1 MKLYVVKTPNFLQF
15 LGNKLIW
22 SFYTS
27 SKKIYLTFD
36 DGPTPKI
43 TEWVLQTLK
52 KYDAKATFFCLG
64 KNVDANPEIYNQILS
79 EGHAVGNHTN
89 NHFNGW
95 KTISINYFNNIREAS
110 KKIKSNLFRP
120 PYGKLKYIQSRYI
133 RKKMKYNIIMWD
145 VISADFDTSISGE
158 ECYQNVIKHT
168 ENGSI
173 IVFHDSVKAESRM
186 KYALPKVLE
195 YYATKG
201 YSFEKIDLKT
211 I

>member
-1 MKLYVVKTPNFLQF
+1 MKLYIVKTPNFLQL

-22 SFYTS
+22 SFHNS

-52 KYDAKATFFCLG
+52 QYDAKATFFCLG
-64 KNVDANPEIYNQILS
+64 KNVDTNPSIYKRILT

-95 KTISINYFNNIREAS
+95 KTLSVNYFQNIIEAS

-133 RKKMKYNIIMWD
+133 RKKMKFNIIMWD

-168 ENGSI
+168 KKGSI
-173 IVFHDSVKAESRM
+173 IVFHDSVKAEPRM
-186 KYALPKVLE
+186 KYALPKVLD
-195 YYATKG
+195 YFSKKG
-201 YSFEKIDLKT
+201 YTFEKIQF
-211 I
+211 

>member
-1 MKLYVVKTPNFLQF
+1 MKLYVVKTPNFLQK

-64 KNVDANPEIYNQILS
+64 KNVEANPSIYKQILA

-95 KTISINYFNNIREAS
+95 KTLSKNYYKNIREAS
-110 KKIKSNLFRP
+110 KKIDSNLFRP

-133 RKKMKYNIIMWD
+133 RKKMQYHIIMWD
-145 VISADFDTSISGE
+145 VISADFDIKISGE
-158 ECYQNVIKHT
+158 ECYRNVINNT

-173 IVFHDSVKAESRM
+173 IVFHDSLKAEKRM
-186 KYALPKVLE
+186 KYALPKVLA
-195 YYATKG
+195 YYAENG
-201 YSFEKIDLKT
+201 YSFEKIEFKN
-211 I
+211 